1 MKEPFVLSHALVV
14 SRREIQNYFNTPV
27 AYIFLG
33 IFVFFVNLLVFLRY
47 WETGRDIRLLFESF
61 NIPFLIF
68 IPAVTMRLWAEEKKA
83 GTTEVLFTL
92 PLTTVEIIVGKYL
105 SAMFLLL
112 LALVLT
118 LPVLFL
124 TWYVGSVDFM
134 VVLGGYFGAILMGA
148 AYIALGQYIS
158 WLFEEQT
165 VAFLVTTLVFFLLYA
180 TNLFST
186 LLFNVTT
193 IALMFGWLKSLLAF
207 ISLSWHY
214 EALSKGIFDSRD
226 VLFFILFSALFLYL
240 NWRSIEK
247 SR

>member
-1 MKEPFVLSHALVV
+1 MKQPFVLSHALVV